1 MDNDLKRASWL
12 ELFYDVAFVA
22 LVAQLTYLASAHY
35 SSVEDWFTIGIV
47 GYAIFIAW
55 WATTANRNFQ
65 PTETVLDKLLIQ
77 LQMVGMFFLSL
88 AMPAMFEESYAGF
101 FITLGLLRMLQAFMM
116 GRMYYLHPEL
126 RPKTYNILEGFLIG
140 AVLWI
145 VSAFMPPLY
154 VFVTALMALTV
165 DVLTPLTRGKGNNTR
180 YLNVYHLQE
189 RLGLFLMLVVGESM
203 IVVALSSSASR
214 LTAHNITVVFAGL
227 LLMIAFWWLYFE
239 HSDRFSGNRPWNL
252 FYYLHAHGGLFLSLI
267 LLSVGYRLVL
277 KEAGSVEALLLI
289 LVGAIGLS
297 VTLIIIR
304 AMLHPLC
311 RRGIWFVV
319 TLFLVGIVVV
329 KTALVYQV
337 PVLTLLIISFLFSI
351 VAVLDALGW
360 FRNTDNV
367 RLTLAKKES

>member
-1 MDNDLKRASWL
+1 MEMQLKRASWL

-35 SSVEDWFTIGIV
+35 TSFEDWFTIGIV
-47 GYAIFIAW
+47 GYGIFIAW

-65 PTETVLDKLLIQ
+65 PTENVVDKLLIQ

-88 AMPAMFEESYAGF
+88 SMPAMFEQSYVGF
-101 FITLGLLRMLQAFMM
+101 FITLGLLRALQAFMM
-116 GRMYYLHPEL
+116 GRMYYLYPDL
-126 RPKTYNILEGFLIG
+126 RPQTYNILEGFLIG
-140 AVLWI
+140 AALWI
-145 VSAFMPPLY
+145 TSAFMPPLF
-154 VFVTALMALTV
+154 VFVTALMALTI

-214 LTAHNITVVFAGL
+214 LTVSNITIVFAGL
-227 LLMIAFWWLYFE
+227 TLMIAFWWLYFE
-239 HSDRFSGNRPWNL
+239 HSDRFSGNRPRNL
-252 FYYLHAHGGLFLSLI
+252 FYYLHAHGGLFISLI

-277 KEAGSVEALLLI
+277 KEANSVEALILI
-289 LVGAIGLS
+289 LVGSIGLS

-311 RRGIWFVV
+311 RRGVAFVLSLVIVAAIVTWLSLLHQKPIV
-319 TLFLVGIVVV
+319 TLVV
-329 KTALVYQV
+329 
-337 PVLTLLIISFLFSI
+337 ISLLFSG
-351 VAVLDALGW
+351 VAILDGLGW
-360 FRNTDNV
+360 FRNEPAIEPV
-367 RLTLAKKES
+367 